1 MMLMMLVLA
10 EYCRAAVPFTNYK
23 FGRRCCEHPAQ
34 ARNKTRNPEGFG
46 PFRQHLVNPS
56 WEAVKGVKASGLLA
70 DVQIH
75 IMEVPVSYRKAQEVI
90 LGMWR
95 SLNPKLAVHFG
106 VAPRSDTIILEQTG
120 KNTKYTNRDI
130 EGLCPS
136 KGCCVEGGPQQ
147 IDSIIDMKA
156 ARRRLQLLGLD
167 VLYSRDAGRLV
178 VSCEDTDSTAALIL
192 IKQVIS
198 KSDYATCS
206 QRGCQ
211 S

>member
-1 MMLMMLVLA
+1 MQPTSKPCVLL
-10 EYCRAAVPFTNYK
+10 T
-23 FGRRCCEHPAQ
+23 
-34 ARNKTRNPEGFG
+34 GFG

-167 VLYSRDAGRLV
+167 VLYSRDAGRFLCDFLYYSSLYYGSQKAVFIHVPGSGSLSKMEMLV
-178 VSCEDTDSTAALIL
+178 PALTQIIETLIELLDETVPPTADP
-192 IKQVIS
+192 Q
-198 KSDYATCS
+198 
-206 QRGCQ
+206 
-211 S
+211 

>member
-1 MMLMMLVLA
+1 MQPTSKPCVLL
-10 EYCRAAVPFTNYK
+10 T
-23 FGRRCCEHPAQ
+23 
-34 ARNKTRNPEGFG
+34 GFG

-75 IMEVPVSYRKAQEVI
+75 IMEVPVSYRKAREVI

-95 SLNPKLAVHFG
+95 SLKPKLAVHFG
-106 VAPRSDTIILEQTG
+106 VAPRSDIIILEQTG
-120 KNTKYTNRDI
+120 KNTKYTDRDI

-156 ARRRLQLLGLD
+156 ARRLLKLLGLD
-167 VLYSRDAGRLV
+167 VLYSRDAGR
-178 VSCEDTDSTAALIL
+178 SEISPWDTDSTAALIL
-192 IKQVIS
+192 IKQVLT
-198 KSDYATCS
+198 KADYATCS